1 MRKDGDIVKKSR
13 RGGYSLVELII
24 AMGISAIVL
33 ASLLALLGYG
43 AHNMRVSQA
52 LVALQNQAK
61 DATNHIS
68 TYTMEASDVE
78 WDEHKK
84 VLTVTKKSVPQEL
97 ELQPDGT
104 KKYPAPVEE
113 KCYYWK
119 GTDAIYFAKRDKVV
133 DPSDNTKV
141 NLTEGQQFLLA
152 EDMQDFDCKIKKD
165 KKTGKKVL
173 HLEMKLSNS
182 ITEFT
187 CKKDIYMRNQSGA
200 ESAKNPI

>member
-1 MRKDGDIVKKSR
+1 M
-13 RGGYSLVELII
+13 ELII

-78 WDEHKK
+78 WDGNKK
-84 VLTVTKKSVPQEL
+84 VLTVTKKSVPQQL

-104 KKYPAPVEE
+104 KKYPAPVGE

-152 EDMQDFDCKIKKD
+152 EDMQDFDCKIKEE
-165 KKTGKKVL
+165 KKTGKKFCIW
-173 HLEMKLSNS
+173 K
-182 ITEFT
+182 
-187 CKKDIYMRNQSGA
+187 
-200 ESAKNPI
+200 

>member
-1 MRKDGDIVKKSR
+1 MKKSR
-13 RGGYSLVELII
+13 RSGYSLVELMI
-24 AMGISAIVL
+24 AMGISTIVL
-33 ASLLALLGYG
+33 ACLIALLGYG
-43 AHNMRVSQA
+43 AHNMRISQA

-68 TYTMEASDVE
+68 TYVMEASDVE

-84 VLTVTKKSVPQEL
+84 VLSVTKKSVPQQL

-104 KKYPAPVEE
+104 KKYPAPVI
-113 KCYYWK
+113 KKWYYWK
-119 GTDAIYFAKRDKVV
+119 GTEAIYFADREDVLVTDEAGNK
-133 DPSDNTKV
+133 TV
-141 NLTEGQQFLLA
+141 NLTGGQQFLLA
-152 EDMQDFDCKIKKD
+152 EDMQDFDCKIKED

-182 ITEFT
+182 TTDFT

-200 ESAKNPI
+200 EATKNPI

>member
-1 MRKDGDIVKKSR
+1 MLFRS
-13 RGGYSLVELII
+13 
-24 AMGISAIVL
+24 
-33 ASLLALLGYG
+33 
-43 AHNMRVSQA
+43 
-52 LVALQNQAK
+52 
-61 DATNHIS
+61 
-68 TYTMEASDVE
+68 
-78 WDEHKK
+78 EHKK

-119 GTDAIYFAKRDKVV
+119 GTDAIYFAKRDKVA
-133 DPSDNTKV
+133 DPTDNTKV
-141 NLTEGQQFLLA
+141 NLTEEQKFLLA
-152 EDMQDFDCKIKKD
+152 EDMQDFDCKIKED

-182 ITEFT
+182 TTDFT

-200 ESAKNPI
+200 EATKNPI

>member
-1 MRKDGDIVKKSR
+1 MKKSR
-13 RGGYSLVELII
+13 RSGYSLVELII

-33 ASLLALLGYG
+33 ASLLALIGYG

-78 WDEHKK
+78 WDGNKK
-84 VLTVTKKSVPQEL
+84 VLTVTKKSVPQQL

-133 DPSDNTKV
+133 DPADNTK
-141 NLTEGQQFLLA
+141 E
-152 EDMQDFDCKIKKD
+152 D

-200 ESAKNPI
+200 GAAKNPI

>member
-1 MRKDGDIVKKSR
+1 MKKLK
-13 RGGYSLVELII
+13 RGGYSLVELMI

-97 ELQPDGT
+97 KLQPDGT

-113 KCYYWK
+113 KWYYWK
-119 GTDAIYFAKRDKVV
+119 GTDAIYFAERKDVLV
-133 DPSDNTKV
+133 TDEAGNQTV
-141 NLTEGQQFLLA
+141 NLTGGQKFLLA
-152 EDMQDFDCKIKKD
+152 KDMQDFDCKIKED
-165 KKTGKKVL
+165 KKTGRKVL
-173 HLEMKLSNS
+173 HLEMTLSNS
-182 ITEFT
+182 ITKFT

-200 ESAKNPI
+200 ETTKNPI